1 MRITARPISGPR
13 ALTATLI
20 AAAFLGGCA
29 NLSRDCDWGL
39 VQHAEPEPAARASS
53 KPRKTL
59 VMRVAEPRTVAAG
72 ARIRQFCGQRHILFQ
87 TGRLRESAHE
97 KARNDVLCSQS

>member
-1 MRITARPISGPR
+1 MRITATPR

-29 NLSRDCDWGL
+29 NIGEYCDFGTL
-39 VQHAEPEPAARASS
+39 HRAESAPAHAQRA
-53 KPRKTL
+53 KATPRKSV
-59 VMRVAEPRTVAAG
+59 VMRVTEPKTVQAG

-87 TGRLRESAHE
+87 TGRLRESAQE

>member
-1 MRITARPISGPR
+1 MRITATPR

-29 NLSRDCDWGL
+29 NIGDYCDFGTL
-39 VQHAEPEPAARASS
+39 HRVEAAHVPRANG
-53 KPRKTL
+53 KTRKSVVT
-59 VMRVAEPRTVAAG
+59 RVAHPRTVEAG